1 MQRRPELF
9 ALTAMI
15 AGLAPCAAG
24 GQTRVAT
31 RRAVPAHVISA
42 DVAEA
47 ALGGA
52 VVLGYEG
59 ALTPFVSLFV
69 APRWQFNPSLL
80 HTNSDEDSTL
90 SLGVGA
96 TAGARVYLRGY
107 APMGFYFEV
116 HAALQWQ
123 RWTPASPWV
132 PATPGAVSE
141 RSGLAFWPGVMLG
154 YQWIFGRTFAV
165 ALGAGFEVVFVKSL
179 DLGEDDLDARGVAF
193 PLRVAVGWTP

>member
-1 MQRRPELF
+1 MRRPELL
-9 ALTAMI
+9 ALAATI
-15 AGLAPCAAG
+15 ASLVPCVVS

-69 APRWQFNPSLL
+69 EPRWQFKPSLL
-80 HTNSDEDSTL
+80 HTRSDEDGAI

-96 TAGARVYLRGY
+96 TVGARFYMRGY
-107 APMGFYFEV
+107 APMGLFLEI
-116 HAALQWQ
+116 HTTLQWQ
-123 RWTPASPWV
+123 RWTQWGPTTTAG
-132 PATPGAVSE
+132 ATEAT
-141 RSGLAFWPGVMLG
+141 GLAVWPGLMIG
-154 YQWIFGRTFAV
+154 YQWVFGRTVAL
-165 ALGAGFEVVFVKSL
+165 ALGAGFEVVFAEPFRLYGDSEL
-179 DLGEDDLDARGVAF
+179 EARGVAF